1 MKERLTIAL
10 QKSGRL
16 SNESQNVLKKSG
28 VKFQTRDGKLLI
40 KSNSFPIDILF
51 VRDDDI
57 PNLVNNGD
65 ADLEIIGQNELL
77 EKTLSNNL
85 NQINTLLN
93 LGFSKCR
100 LSFAIP
106 EGMNFESLKDMKIAT
121 SYPNIVKNYLNKNS
135 IDAYVSDIQ
144 GSVELMP
151 HIGICDCIC
160 DLVSSGATLEANNLR
175 ELETI
180 MNSEAVLISNTNIK
194 TSKQQLANTLANRI
208 KGVINARES
217 KYVMLNAPLNNV
229 DVICKLLPGSESP
242 TIIPLEN
249 KDKVAIHSLC
259 QEPVFWETMEKL
271 KANGASSILVLPV
284 EKVLS

>member
-65 ADLEIIGQNELL
+65 ADLAIIGQNELL

-135 IDAYVSDIQ
+135 INAYVSDIQ

-208 KGVINARES
+208 KGIIVGDSE
-217 KYVMLNAPLNNV
+217 PGNNLQ
-229 DVICKLLPGSESP
+229 ITSTLLRGAFNI
-242 TIIPLEN
+242 TYLL
-249 KDKVAIHSLC
+249 SLALIT
-259 QEPVFWETMEKL
+259 PFIL
-271 KANGASSILVLPV
+271 FANLLANCCLLVLIFV
-284 EKVLS
+284 FVI